1 MINFSTIIIK
11 FPLEGCKQH
20 EAANT
25 QQTLL
30 VEWSAVATQS
40 GTKKESTRMK
50 YEADEWRRRVAAA
63 GIACIV
69 LLFVTGH
76 VTLGVCQI
84 SVMSRARG
92 LKEAP

>member
-20 EAANT
+20 EAAEND
-25 QQTLL
+25 TLL

-50 YEADEWRRRVAAA
+50 YEADEWRRRVAALHA
-63 GIACIV
+63 
-69 LLFVTGH
+69 
-76 VTLGVCQI
+76 
-84 SVMSRARG
+84 
-92 LKEAP
+92 